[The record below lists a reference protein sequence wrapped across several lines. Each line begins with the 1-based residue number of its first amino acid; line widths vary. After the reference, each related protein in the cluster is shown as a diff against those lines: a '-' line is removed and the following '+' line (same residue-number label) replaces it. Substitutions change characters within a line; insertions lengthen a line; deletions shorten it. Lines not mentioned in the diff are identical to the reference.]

1 MNTIKHPDG
10 TVGTYT
16 ITSPTT
22 WAELQL
28 ANKARKPRAKADKRL
43 YPRHELHWSTADYVR
58 AYFALNC
65 QRYKSPAYA
74 DHVDHLAL
82 YQPLPDRPAPWA
94 PDIVE
99 IEQWAESCES

>member
-1 MNTIKHPDG
+1 MNIIKHPDG

-22 WAELQL
+22 WAALQT
-28 ANKARKPRAKADKRL
+28 ANKARKTRAKADRRQ
-43 YPRHELHWSTADYVR
+43 YPAIVQGATVAQYIKQ
-58 AYFALNC
+58 YFALNSNP
-65 QRYKSPAYA
+65 RLTIHAYP

-82 YQPLPDRPAPWA
+82 YRPLPDRPAPWA

-99 IEQWAESCES
+99 IEQC

>member
-10 TVGTYT
+10 TVGAYT

-22 WAELQL
+22 WAELQA

-43 YPRHELHWSTADYVR
+43 YPKHQLHWSSADYVKM
-58 AYFALNC
+58 YFALNSST
-65 QRYKSPAYA
+65 KMPAYPG
-74 DHVDHLAL
+74 HKEINHLAL

-99 IEQWAESCES
+99 IEQC